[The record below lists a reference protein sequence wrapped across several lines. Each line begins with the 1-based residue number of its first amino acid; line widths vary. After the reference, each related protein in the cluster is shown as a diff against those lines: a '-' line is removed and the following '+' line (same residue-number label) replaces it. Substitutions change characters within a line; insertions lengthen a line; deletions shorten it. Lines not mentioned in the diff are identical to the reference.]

1 MTIQL
6 ISEGDSGIII
16 GQEMTDMI
24 CLICKKDKSKDRFS
38 NYPDFTYEA
47 SSAYP
52 ICKWCSSRVERV
64 IYSKRKIY
72 GKVEKK

>member
-1 MTIQL
+1 
-6 ISEGDSGIII
+6 
-16 GQEMTDMI
+16 MI
-24 CLICKKDKSKDRFS
+24 CLICKKEKNKERFS
-38 NYPDFTYEA
+38 NYSDFTYEA